1 MSLSAAPQSVPALD
15 LDPYSEEF
23 LLDPYPFHKQLRDAG
38 PVVWLPKYGVY
49 AMARYGEV
57 RSALQDWET
66 FVSSRGVGLSDFKK
80 EEPWRP
86 PSILL
91 EVDPPFHTRTRG
103 VVSKILS
110 RPALESLRADF
121 TRKAEELVD
130 RLIEQGG
137 EIDAITEIAKAFPLK
152 VFPDAVGVTPEGR
165 ENLLPYGDMAFNA
178 FGPRNERLAAAMQE
192 AGKVVA
198 WITAQ
203 CQRDALTP
211 DGLGA
216 KIYAEADTGVVSHE
230 EAGLLVRS
238 LLTAGL
244 DTTIFGIGN
253 ALHLFATNPA
263 QWKLLREDD
272 SRIQK
277 AFDEILRFASPAQT
291 FFRTTASDAQVGDVT
306 IPEGEKVLLFLA
318 SANRDPAQWENADS
332 FDIQRAAGGHVGFG
346 FGIHVCVGQML
357 ARLETEIILKALAD
371 RVEAFEPTAEPRWWL
386 NNTLRG
392 LATLPLRL
400 RPAKHSNRPAVQ
412 ADSDFAQPNAQGLFD
427 VVLTAKRDETPEVST
442 FEFRAAGNKSLP
454 AVDPGAH
461 VDLYLGN
468 GAIRQYSICNHPQAS
483 GTYRIGVLREPQGR
497 GGSQWLHSEL
507 KIGDVLQISPA
518 RNLFGLSANRRPKLL
533 IAGGIGITPILSM
546 AYGLSQRDIPFQ
558 LHYCTKSE
566 STTPFKS
573 EIDSADFNGS
583 VAMHY
588 SQSGRLNLNTLL
600 ELTAKEAE
608 IYVCGPQA
616 LLEDVQTAAAAK
628 GWASDD
634 IHFEY
639 FAADVATSDSDTAFE
654 IEIKST
660 GQTIHIPADSS
671 VIKEL
676 EKNGIALQKSCEQG
690 VCGSCVT
697 SILEGEPDHRDH
709 FLTQT
714 ERSANDKFTPCCS
727 RSKSARLVLDI

>member
-1 MSLSAAPQSVPALD
+1 MSQNAVDPRVPVLD

-23 LLDPYPFHKQLRDAG
+23 LLDPYPFHSQLRDAG
-38 PVVWLPKYGVY
+38 PVVWLSKYNVY
-49 AMARYGEV
+49 AMARYDEV
-57 RSALQDWET
+57 RSALQNWET

-103 VVSKILS
+103 VVSKILA

-121 TRKAEELVD
+121 TQKAEALVD

-198 WITAQ
+198 WITTQ
-203 CQRDALTP
+203 CQRENLSP
-211 DGLGA
+211 EGLGA
-216 KIYAEADTGVVSHE
+216 KIYAEADTGAVSHD

-253 ALHLFATNPA
+253 ALHLFATNPD
-263 QWKLLREDD
+263 QWTLLREDD

-318 SANRDPAQWENADS
+318 SANRDPNRWDNADS
-332 FDIQRAAGGHVGFG
+332 FDIERASGGHVGFG

-371 RVEAFEPTAEPRWWL
+371 RVERFEPTAEPRWWL

-392 LATLPLRL
+392 LATLPMRL
-400 RPAKHSNRPAVQ
+400 HPAQRAKSAANTL
-412 ADSDFAQPNAQGLFD
+412 DSDIAQPGTDGLFR
-427 VVLTAKRDETPEVST
+427 VKVRSKRTETELVST
-442 FEFRAAGNKSLP
+442 FELASEDQLALP
-454 AVDPGAH
+454 AVAPGAH
-461 VDLYLGN
+461 IDVHLAN
-468 GAIRQYSICNHPQAS
+468 GAIRQYSVCNRS
-483 GTYRIGVLREPQGR
+483 EDTGTYRIGVLREPNGR
-497 GGSQWLHSEL
+497 GGSEWIHAEL
-507 KIGDVLQISPA
+507 NEGDTLSISQP
-518 RNLFGLSANRRPKLL
+518 RNHFQLSDNPRPKLL

-546 AYGLSQRDIPFQ
+546 AYSMAQRSSPFQ
-558 LHYCTKSE
+558 LHYCVKDEASAT
-566 STTPFKS
+566 FKD
-573 EIDSADFNGS
+573 EIAASGFGGS
-583 VAMHY
+583 VSMHY
-588 SQSGRLNLNTLL
+588 SAAARLDLSALL
-600 ELTAKEAE
+600 DLTSKDAE
-608 IYVCGPQA
+608 IYVCGPQRM
-616 LLEDVQTAAAAK
+616 LEDVRTSAIAK
-628 GWASDD
+628 GWKPED

-639 FAADVATSDSDTAFE
+639 FNATVETSADDAAFE
-654 IEIKST
+654 VEIKSS
-660 GQTIHIPADSS
+660 GQTIQIPADGS
-671 VIKEL
+671 VINEL
-676 EKNGIALQKSCEQG
+676 EKNGIQLPKSCEQG

-697 SILEGEPDHRDH
+697 TVLEGEPDHRDH
-709 FLTQT
+709 FLTQA
-714 ERSANDKFTPCCS
+714 ERDANDKFTPCCS